1 MTLLDQCKIWN
12 ENDEYQ
18 KIIEA
23 LEAVPAQER
32 TPEMDS
38 ELARAYNNQAAP
50 GDRELFRKAI
60 ALLKPHEAYFAGDHC
75 WNFRMGYS
83 YYYLDQEG
91 RALPYFQ
98 AALEA
103 RPGPGVCLPP
113 SPTRSWAR
121 LPICGTSTPS
131 TCWRSP
137 KGSRLFSC
145 RACRTS

>member
-50 GDRELFRKAI
+50 G
-60 ALLKPHEAYFAGDHC
+60 
-75 WNFRMGYS
+75 
-83 YYYLDQEG
+83 
-91 RALPYFQ
+91 
-98 AALEA
+98 
-103 RPGPGVCLPP
+103 GPGAVPQGHCPAEAP
-113 SPTRSWAR
+113 
-121 LPICGTSTPS
+121 
-131 TCWRSP
+131 
-137 KGSRLFSC
+137 
-145 RACRTS
+145 

>member
-60 ALLKPHEAYFAGDHC
+60 APVSYTHLDVYKRQVYSVPKMRGIQNNLKH
-75 WNFRMGYS
+75 GY
-83 YYYLDQEG
+83 
-91 RALPYFQ
+91 
-98 AALEA
+98 
-103 RPGPGVCLPP
+103 
-113 SPTRSWAR
+113 
-121 LPICGTSTPS
+121 
-131 TCWRSP
+131 
-137 KGSRLFSC
+137 
-145 RACRTS
+145 

>member
-60 ALLKPHEAYFAGDHC
+60 ALLNEKGENA
-75 WNFRMGYS
+75 WKIGYIKAS
-83 YYYLDQEG
+83 DSEQ
-91 RALPYFQ
+91 RVVIA
-98 AALEA
+98 
-103 RPGPGVCLPP
+103 
-113 SPTRSWAR
+113 
-121 LPICGTSTPS
+121 
-131 TCWRSP
+131 
-137 KGSRLFSC
+137 
-145 RACRTS
+145 

>member
-38 ELARAYNNQAAP
+38 ELARAYNHHAAP

-60 ALLKPHEAYFAGDHC
+60 ALL
-75 WNFRMGYS
+75 
-83 YYYLDQEG
+83 
-91 RALPYFQ
+91 
-98 AALEA
+98 
-103 RPGPGVCLPP
+103 
-113 SPTRSWAR
+113 
-121 LPICGTSTPS
+121 
-131 TCWRSP
+131 
-137 KGSRLFSC
+137 
-145 RACRTS
+145 